1 MTVIGRGGGKQNPVR
16 TLPHKIAKNIFSNI
30 FFYLNLAITIGRL
43 GFVCPM
49 EVAPSLQ
56 QFVRQWCVNDFFIPF
71 IFN

>member
-1 MTVIGRGGGKQNPVR
+1 MVEDFGELNFA
-16 TLPHKIAKNIFSNI
+16 AKFDFFFHFYDFFDNSTANIFFI

-56 QFVRQWCVNDFFIPF
+56 QFVRQWCVNVD
-71 IFN
+71 